1 MSFFRS
7 KEELIKLRMA
17 REKQKLRELKK
28 KQTEQK
34 PSVVKHD
41 IERSEK
47 PDIAAEQEP
56 GSYYTTEFCPE
67 AVSDMK
73 LIKKSPENYLE
84 INIVKR
90 SRVVDTFAVSID
102 RKSLT
107 YKDKKYNITE
117 KFIYLLPTKAGY
129 LMPTSFYKEDREEPV
144 GFLNTNKGIT
154 GKALSLLYSEQLYA
168 TLLFS
173 EDEKYNLFIV
183 ILLIGCLIAFAV
195 GCYFVFFH
203 EGGLFGPTYP
213 IYPYIP
219 GNYTGGV

>member
-7 KEELIKLRMA
+7 KEELIKLRMS

-28 KQTEQK
+28 KQSEQK
-34 PSVVKHD
+34 PVVRPEIQKRD
-41 IERSEK
+41 K
-47 PDIAAEQEP
+47 PDIVSEQEP

-203 EGGLFGPTYP
+203 EGGLFGPAYP
-213 IYPYIP
+213 VYPYIH
-219 GNYTGGV
+219 GNYTGGAP

>member
-1 MSFFRS
+1 
-7 KEELIKLRMA
+7 MA

-34 PSVVKHD
+34 PVMKPGITRQD
-41 IERSEK
+41 K

-56 GSYYTTEFCPE
+56 GSYYMTEFCPE

-203 EGGLFGPTYP
+203 EGGLFGPAYP

-219 GNYTGGV
+219 GNYTGGTP

>member
-1 MSFFRS
+1 MHFFRS
-7 KEELIKLRMA
+7 KEELIRLRMA
-17 REKQKLRELKK
+17 REKKRLKELKRKEAFRMTGVDRKVK
-28 KQTEQK
+28 KEDR
-34 PSVVKHD
+34 PDVV
-41 IERSEK
+41 I
-47 PDIAAEQEP
+47 EQEP
-56 GSYYTTEFCPE
+56 GSYYMTEFCPE

-73 LIKKSPENYLE
+73 TIRKSPENYLE

-102 RKSLT
+102 RKHIM
-107 YKDKKYNITE
+107 YKGKKYNITE
-117 KFIYLLPTKAGY
+117 KYIYLLPTKAGY
-129 LMPTSFYKEDREEPV
+129 LMPTSFYKEDRDEPV

-183 ILLIGCLIAFAV
+183 ILLIGCLIAFAI

-203 EGGLFGPTYP
+203 QGGLFGPAYP
-213 IYPYIP
+213 VYPYFP
-219 GNYTGGV
+219 GNYTGVPS

>member
-1 MSFFRS
+1 MPFFRS

-28 KQTEQK
+28 KQSEQK
-34 PSVVKHD
+34 IVTRPEIQKRD
-41 IERSEK
+41 K

-56 GSYYTTEFCPE
+56 GSYYMTEFCPE

-117 KFIYLLPTKAGY
+117 KYIYLLPTKAGY

-203 EGGLFGPTYP
+203 EGGLFGPAYP